1 MLGGTRV
8 LLYPLFHPAAALY
21 TPRMLDV
28 LAGRLRAGCPSCSGA
43 RRPPAP
49 RAGSPSPPAP
59 AAASR
64 PAVQL
69 GLF

>member
-1 MLGGTRV
+1 V

-21 TPRMLDV
+21 TPRMLSV
-28 LAGRLRAGCPSCSGA
+28 LEEDFARIPDLLTRVSDAPSVEEE
-43 RRPPAP
+43 
-49 RAGSPSPPAP
+49 PAP
-59 AAASR
+59 ALEPE